1 MSDDMKFDH
10 LGLVVKSTA
19 KGRKVLAQ
27 MLAIKH
33 WTVEFHDP
41 INGVLVQF
49 GHDQSGM
56 CYELLEPLNEESPVY
71 SALTTGKA
79 IINHVAYRVP
89 NIVAHGE
96 RLRGAGCA
104 PTSNPKPAVA
114 YGGRQIQFFF
124 QPAPVHHRI
133 GRSPGPRALI
143 FAPAARRRDMTDS
156 RAM

>member
-1 MSDDMKFDH
+1 MKFDH

-114 YGGRQIQFFF
+114 YGGRQIQFFVSPLRF
-124 QPAPVHHRI
+124 IIELVEAPDHEHLYL
-133 GRSPGPRALI
+133 PPR
-143 FAPAARRRDMTDS
+143 PDAAI
-156 RAM
+156 